1 MANAESVADINGR
14 KKTSPKLPSIKNLL
28 ILLVVAFGVTQD
40 RIQTLVIALI
50 YFVLL
55 SLFA

>member
-1 MANAESVADINGR
+1 MVDVDSVADR
-14 KKTSPKLPSIKNLL
+14 ARRPKMPSIKNLL

-40 RIQTLVIALI
+40 RIQTLLIALI

>member
-1 MANAESVADINGR
+1 MAANDSVADVSAR
-14 KKTSPKLPSIKNLL
+14 QKTRPKMPSIKNLL

-40 RIQTLVIALI
+40 RIQTLLIALI

>member
-1 MANAESVADINGR
+1 MVEVDSVADVNAR
-14 KKTSPKLPSIKNLL
+14 KKMRPKLPSIKNLL

-40 RIQTLVIALI
+40 RVQTLLISLI